1 MLFFMTPAPNRDL
14 RAHTSEHLLLLC
26 MASAVLVAAFCCRIE
41 LGGIV
46 FFRLPV
52 IGLDIPLAHGC
63 LSRRVLGISCPGCGL
78 TRSFVAVAHGQ
89 FRLALEY
96 NAVGPALFILCV
108 LQIPYRIWA
117 YFREDKV
124 KGRLKWIHDRLG
136 VVIWITATALFVFW
150 VYRLAAGLFQGG
162 FAI

>member
-1 MLFFMTPAPNRDL
+1 MTPAPKKER
-14 RAHTSEHLLLLC
+14 RAHAGEHLLLLC
-26 MASAVLVAAFCCRIE
+26 MASVILVAAFCCRIE
-41 LGGIV
+41 PEGFV
-46 FFRLPV
+46 SFRLPV
-52 IGLDIPLAHGC
+52 LGLDMPLVDGC

-89 FRLALEY
+89 LNRAVEY

-136 VVIWITATALFVFW
+136 VVIWITAAALFVFW